1 MVPIA
6 HMGSGN
12 SDLLSGMFGKPG
24 GFAQKIG
31 SDLFVDYIDLVL
43 EISSDRIAGEM
54 FGMVIAIVGSYFLE
68 ILVYFYFVDN
78 FGSAID
84 CYLV

>member
-1 MVPIA
+1 
-6 HMGSGN
+6 MGSGS
-12 SDLLSGMFGKPG
+12 SDLLSGKFGKPG

-43 EISSDRIAGEM
+43 EIGSGRIAGEM
-54 FGMVIAIVGSYFLE
+54 FGMQIAIVGFSFLE
-68 ILVYFYFVDN
+68 IFVYLYFVDK
-78 FGSAID
+78 FCSPTD